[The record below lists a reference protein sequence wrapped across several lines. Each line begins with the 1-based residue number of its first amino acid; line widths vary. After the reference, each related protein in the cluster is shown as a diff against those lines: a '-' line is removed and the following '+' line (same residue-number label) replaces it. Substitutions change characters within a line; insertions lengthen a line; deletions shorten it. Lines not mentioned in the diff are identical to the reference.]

1 MRYLIKRKWSFGN
14 FCLLWRCWGS
24 HDIHNIAL
32 KPHFLLKAYYFK
44 TEF

>member
-1 MRYLIKRKWSFGN
+1 MA
-14 FCLLWRCWGS
+14 LLGD